1 MASKKKDKDKIK
13 EESKKKKLAKKI
25 LENKGIDF
33 ETWLEEQ
40 YQNIIDENVDLL
52 ISSLEVSMEL
62 EN

>member
-33 ETWLEEQ
+33 EAWLEEQ

>member
-1 MASKKKDKDKIK
+1 MSVKKKGKDKFK
-13 EESKKKKLAKKI
+13 EESQKQKLAKKI

-33 ETWLEEQ
+33 EVWLEEQ

-52 ISSLEVSMEL
+52 ISSLETLTEL

>member
-25 LENKGIDF
+25 LENKGIAL
-33 ETWLEEQ
+33 EAWLEEQ
-40 YQNIIDENVDLL
+40 YQNIIDENIDLL

>member
-33 ETWLEEQ
+33 EEWLEEQ